1 MSAVSQT
8 QASAEPVE
16 AFGNPFKNRLKI
28 SVGQYSDKGRKAINQ
43 DFHGSCLP
51 AEPQLSMKGFACA
64 MADGISSS
72 DVSQIASETAVKS
85 FLDDYFCTSDAW
97 SVKNSVLKVL
107 SATNSWL
114 YSQSHNSPFRFEKD
128 RGYVCTFSALVIKA
142 TTAHLFHVGDTRIY
156 RLQGQ
161 GLEQLTND
169 HRLWLSQEESML
181 SRALGVEPMLELDHR
196 SVQIKA
202 GDIFILA
209 TDGVYEYTDPQV
221 MIRIIHEQSE
231 DLDQAARLIAD
242 QAFQQGSK
250 DNLSIQ
256 VVRVDRVPKGNSPG
270 LHQSIDDLPLP
281 PVLEPRA
288 RFDGYLILRE
298 VHATSRSHVYL
309 ALDEETDTQVILKTP
324 SIDLGADPA
333 YLERLL
339 MEEWIA
345 RRVNSAHV
353 LKAGRQTRKRKYLY
367 TVTEFIEGQTLTQW
381 LIDNPKPDLESV
393 RNIVEQIAKGLYALH
408 RKEILHQDLKPDNIM
423 IDGTDTVKIIDFGA
437 ARVAGIDEASTVS
450 LPDNLPGTALYMA
463 PEYFVGEPGSAN
475 SDLYSLGVLT
485 YHMLS
490 GKYPYGTQVA
500 KARTAAAQRRLVYQ
514 PVLDDEREIP
524 AWIDATLKQ
533 ALHHN
538 PYKRYQELSEFI
550 HDLRQPSK
558 RFLNESRPPLIERN
572 PVLFWQCTSAILA
585 LVVILLL
592 VQLNPN

>member
-1 MSAVSQT
+1 MSAASQT
-8 QASAEPVE
+8 QASAET
-16 AFGNPFKNRLKI
+16 AGALGDSSKSRLKI
-28 SVGQYSDKGRKAINQ
+28 SVGQYSDKGRKSINQ
-43 DFHGSCLP
+43 DFHGSYLP

-85 FLDDYFCTSDAW
+85 FLDDYYCTSDAW
-97 SVKNSVLKVL
+97 SVKNSVLRVL

-114 YSQSHNSPFRFEKD
+114 HSQSHNSPYRFEKD

-142 TTAHLFHVGDTRIY
+142 TTAHIFHVGDTRVY
-156 RLQGQ
+156 RLQDQ

-169 HRLWLSQEESML
+169 HRLWLSQEESLL
-181 SRALGVEPMLELDHR
+181 SRALGVDPMIELDHR
-196 SVQIKA
+196 SVPVKV
-202 GDIFILA
+202 GDVFILA
-209 TDGVYEYTDPQV
+209 TDGVYEYTDPQF
-221 MIRIIHEQSE
+221 MIGIIQGHAE
-231 DLDQAARLIAD
+231 DLDLAARRIAD
-242 QAFQQGSK
+242 QAYQQGST

-256 VVRVDRVPKGNSPG
+256 IVRVDRVPQGQSPS
-270 LHQSIDDLPLP
+270 LHQSIDELPLP
-281 PVLEPRA
+281 PILEPRA

-324 SIDLGADPA
+324 SIDLGADPD

-353 LKAGRQTRKRKYLY
+353 LKAGRQTRKRNYLY

-393 RNIVEQIAKGLYALH
+393 RSIVEQVAKGLYALH

-423 IDGTDTVKIIDFGA
+423 IDSTGTVKIIDFGA
-437 ARVAGIDEASTVS
+437 ARVAGIDEASAT
-450 LPDNLPGTALYMA
+450 LIPGNLPGTALYMA

-475 SDLYSLGVLT
+475 SDLYSLGVLA

-500 KARTAAAQRRLVYQ
+500 KTRTAAAQRRLVYQ
-514 PVLDDEREIP
+514 PVLDDESEIP
-524 AWIDATLKQ
+524 TWIDAALKQ
-533 ALHHN
+533 AVHPN

-550 HDLRQPSK
+550 HDLRQPSQ
-558 RFLNESRPPLIERN
+558 RFLSETRPPLIERN

-592 VQLNPN
+592 VQLNPS